1 MEYKNW
7 SLFYKEILLDFGY
20 SEERDRESAAM
31 LDKFLNNM
39 DAKKTYQHLKKL
51 LQNKDVF
58 VCGAGPSIVEKIKK
72 YKSKLNEGIIIAA
85 DGATS
90 ALLGEGLTPEV
101 IVTDLDGYIPDQI
114 EANKN
119 GSVAVV
125 HAHGDNIEEIKK
137 WIGKFSDSI
146 LGTTQSDASSFKNL
160 FNFGGFTDG
169 DRAVF
174 LAEHFGAIRV
184 YLIGFDF
191 NGEIGR
197 FSFPEKKDIN
207 KKRKKLIWCGR
218 LLEEVNQCKVVF
230 L

>member
-39 DAKKTYQHLKKL
+39 DAKKTYRHLKKL

-119 GSVAVV
+119 GGVAVV

-137 WIGKFSDSI
+137 WIEKFSDSI

-174 LAEHFGAIRV
+174 LAEHFGAKRI

-191 NGEIGR
+191 NGKIGR
-197 FSFPEKKDIN
+197 FSFPEKKNIN